1 MRENEGKIRTR
12 ITPNTDTFAQ
22 YYMNLSIITGG
33 ENRPD
38 MIVTQSDSTIFAL
51 KSSLGFENN
60 IDLKTKWKAN

>member
-1 MRENEGKIRTR
+1 
-12 ITPNTDTFAQ
+12 
-22 YYMNLSIITGG
+22 MNLSIITGG

-38 MIVTQSDSTIFAL
+38 MIVTQSDSMIFAL